1 MITCANC
8 GTENEPDSVFCSA
21 CNHFLQWEEPVS
33 ESRPRRRRTS
43 SDLVAALNPVPT
55 PEPEPEPE
63 PTPEPEPVPPE
74 PEPVPPEPEP
84 PAPEPIPPEPEPEP
98 APPLPEPEPAPQPQP
113 APEPTPPVPAP
124 EPAPPR
130 IPAPT
135 PRLAAK
141 PAPIAPT
148 LEQTTK
154 PAKPRAG
161 NPNSSVQEIIAAIDT
176 GREIAAS
183 QGRSDL
189 DQHLDET
196 KKRLAAEQI
205 QVVFCGQFK
214 VGKSTMINALLQRA
228 VCPVDAD
235 VVTAV
240 PTVVRYADKP
250 KVTTYVRSEDGSRI
264 EERERPVGEID
275 LLVTEEADPSDPE
288 RERVVEVGLPHRM
301 LRSGLAVVDTPGVGG
316 LDSAHG
322 FLTLGALR
330 HAKGVVFVTDAAQEL
345 TGPELSFLKT
355 AVERCPTTAVVVTK
369 TDLYPHWRRIM
380 ELDRQHLEKAGLDLP
395 LFAVSSFLRLRAARD
410 PELNAESG
418 FGELVTFLARDVVAK
433 TREQAAKTAAAEVDF
448 VASQLEQQSQ
458 AERAVIAS
466 PQSSEQVVQELD
478 RVQEQAKRLIHPT
491 ATWQQ
496 TLSDGIQDLVADV
509 EHDLQARL
517 RTVIHDVE
525 EVIDSGD
532 PKDTWSDTE
541 VWLRR
546 QIAIVT
552 VANRDLLTER
562 VEQLAQDV
570 AFHFELPE
578 GAKLVLPLAGHAHVD
593 SVTLAPAS
601 SLAMPG
607 GKLAPLMVAARSSFY
622 LPMMLGTL
630 AANLMGG
637 GLVIHLAMAGVSLV
651 LGGGIGKKIIGD
663 EQKRQRT
670 YRQQQAKAAARRFI
684 DEVAFTLNKETRDVL
699 RTAQRHLRDD
709 FQGRAAQLERSAY
722 EAIEAARR
730 LRGLDETQLAARE
743 RELTDREGR
752 LGSVRAAAR
761 DVAGAREPVGS
772 RG

>member
-1 MITCANC
+1 M
-8 GTENEPDSVFCSA
+8 
-21 CNHFLQWEEPVS
+21 
-33 ESRPRRRRTS
+33 
-43 SDLVAALNPVPT
+43 
-55 PEPEPEPE
+55 
-63 PTPEPEPVPPE
+63 
-74 PEPVPPEPEP
+74 
-84 PAPEPIPPEPEPEP
+84 
-98 APPLPEPEPAPQPQP
+98 
-113 APEPTPPVPAP
+113 
-124 EPAPPR
+124 
-130 IPAPT
+130 
-135 PRLAAK
+135 
-141 PAPIAPT
+141 
-148 LEQTTK
+148 
-154 PAKPRAG
+154 
-161 NPNSSVQEIIAAIDT
+161 QEIIAAIDT
-176 GREIAAS
+176 GREIATS
-183 QGRSDL
+183 QGRTDL

-196 KKRLAAEQI
+196 KKRLSAEQI

-240 PTVVRYADKP
+240 PTLVRYADKP
-250 KVTTYVRSEDGSRI
+250 KVVTYVRTEDGSRI
-264 EERERPVGEID
+264 EERERPIGEID

-288 RERVVEVGLPHRM
+288 RDRVVEVGLPHRM

-345 TGPELSFLKT
+345 TGPELTFLKT

-433 TREQAAKTAAAEVDF
+433 TREQAAKNAAVEVDF

-458 AERAVIAS
+458 AERAIIAS

-478 RVQEQAKRLIHPT
+478 RVQEQAKRLIHPA

-552 VANRDLLTER
+552 VANRDLLIER
-562 VEQLAQDV
+562 VEDLAQDV

-578 GAKLVLPLAGHAHVD
+578 GAKLVLPLAGQSHTD

-622 LPMMLGTL
+622 LPVALGHIAGLITGVFVVQL
-630 AANLMGG
+630 AVA
-637 GLVIHLAMAGVSLV
+637 GLALV
-651 LGGGIGKKIIGD
+651 LSGGIGKKIIGD
-663 EQKRQRT
+663 EQKRQRV

-684 DEVAFTLNKETRDVL
+684 DEVAFTLNKETRDIL

-709 FQGRAAQLERSAY
+709 FQSRAAQLERSAF
-722 EAIEAARR
+722 EAMESARR
-730 LRGLDETQLAARE
+730 LRGLDEAQLAARE
-743 RELTDREGR
+743 RELADREGR

-761 DVAGAREPVGS
+761 DVAGAKEPVAS

>member
-1 MITCANC
+1 M
-8 GTENEPDSVFCSA
+8 
-21 CNHFLQWEEPVS
+21 
-33 ESRPRRRRTS
+33 
-43 SDLVAALNPVPT
+43 
-55 PEPEPEPE
+55 
-63 PTPEPEPVPPE
+63 
-74 PEPVPPEPEP
+74 
-84 PAPEPIPPEPEPEP
+84 
-98 APPLPEPEPAPQPQP
+98 
-113 APEPTPPVPAP
+113 
-124 EPAPPR
+124 
-130 IPAPT
+130 
-135 PRLAAK
+135 
-141 PAPIAPT
+141 
-148 LEQTTK
+148 
-154 PAKPRAG
+154 
-161 NPNSSVQEIIAAIDT
+161 QEIIAAIDT
-176 GREIAAS
+176 GREIATS
-183 QGRSDL
+183 QGRTDL

-196 KKRLAAEQI
+196 KKRLSAEQI

-240 PTVVRYADKP
+240 PTLVRYADKP
-250 KVTTYVRSEDGSRI
+250 KVVTYVRTEDGSRI
-264 EERERPVGEID
+264 EERERPIGEID

-288 RERVVEVGLPHRM
+288 RDRVVEVGLPHRM

-345 TGPELSFLKT
+345 TGPELTFLKT

-433 TREQAAKTAAAEVDF
+433 TREQAAKNAAVEVDF

-478 RVQEQAKRLIHPT
+478 RVQEQAKRLIHPA

-552 VANRDLLTER
+552 VANRDLLIER
-562 VEQLAQDV
+562 VEDLAQDV

-578 GAKLVLPLAGHAHVD
+578 GAKLVLPLAGQSHTD

-622 LPMMLGTL
+622 LPVALGHIAGLITGVFVVQL
-630 AANLMGG
+630 AVA
-637 GLVIHLAMAGVSLV
+637 GLALV
-651 LGGGIGKKIIGD
+651 LSGGIGKKIIGD
-663 EQKRQRT
+663 EQKRQRV

-684 DEVAFTLNKETRDVL
+684 DEVAFTLNKETRDIL

-709 FQGRAAQLERSAY
+709 FQSRAAQLERSAF
-722 EAIEAARR
+722 EAMESARR
-730 LRGLDETQLAARE
+730 LRGLDEAQLAARE
-743 RELTDREGR
+743 RELADREGR

-761 DVAGAREPVGS
+761 DVAGAKEPVAS